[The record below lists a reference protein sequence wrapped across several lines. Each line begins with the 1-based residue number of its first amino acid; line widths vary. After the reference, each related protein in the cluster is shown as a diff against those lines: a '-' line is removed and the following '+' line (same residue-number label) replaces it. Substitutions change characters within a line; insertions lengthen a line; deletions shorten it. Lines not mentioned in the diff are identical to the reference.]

1 MLLHVTTVPM
11 SLTFLSGQVG
21 YMKGQGFEVHAIS
34 SGGPD
39 LDAFARREQVSV
51 RAVEMPRRITPWLDV
66 KAVAALVR
74 ILRGVRPTIVH
85 AHTPKGGLLG
95 TVAAMLARV
104 PVRIFHVRGL
114 PLLCATGLRRRLLW
128 CADWVSCWFAHQV
141 FCVSH
146 SVRDEVIRAGLCPP
160 AKIKVLA
167 GGSGNGVDAGHRF
180 NPDRAGSSRADVRRR
195 FGIPMDATVIGFVGR
210 IVRDKG
216 IVELAGAWRRLRNDH
231 PELHLLIVGPFE
243 EEDPVSPETEAL
255 LRQDSRVHLA
265 GMDWNTPPLYA
276 AMDLVALPTYR
287 EGFPN
292 VPLEAA
298 AMGLPVVATRIPGC
312 VDAVADGVT
321 GLLVPPADAG
331 ALASALERYLAD
343 ADLRRAHGAAGR
355 ERIRLEFRQD
365 VIWEALHQEY
375 VRLLADRGLASPAS
389 ASGGDEM
396 FVRPTARAAI

>member
-1 MLLHVTTVPM
+1 LLLHVTTIPM
-11 SLTFLSGQVG
+11 SLTFLTGQVS
-21 YMKGQGFEVHAIS
+21 YIQDRGFRIHAVS
-34 SGGPD
+34 SPGED
-39 LDAFARREQVSV
+39 LTAFARRERVSV
-51 RAVEMPRRITPWLDV
+51 DSVEMPRRITPIRDV
-66 KAVAALVR
+66 GAIARL
-74 ILRGVRPTIVH
+74 LRVIGRMKPTIVH

-95 TVAAMLARV
+95 MVAATLARV

-128 CADWVSCWFAHQV
+128 CADWVSCRFAHQV
-141 FCVSH
+141 LCVSH
-146 SVRDEVIRAGLCPP
+146 SVRDEVVRAGLCPP

-180 NPDRAGSSRADVRRR
+180 NPERARSSRADVRRR
-195 FGIPMDATVIGFVGR
+195 FGIPMDAPVIGFVGR

-216 IVELAGAWRRLRNDH
+216 IVELADAWGRLRSDH
-231 PELHLLIVGPFE
+231 PKLHLLIVGPFE
-243 EEDPVSPETEAL
+243 EQDPVPPETEAL

-312 VDAVADGVT
+312 IDAVADGAT
-321 GLLVPPADAG
+321 GLLVPPGDAK
-331 ALASALERYLAD
+331 ALASALDRYLTD
-343 ADLRRAHGAAGR
+343 DGLRRAHGAAGR
-355 ERIRLEFRQD
+355 ERIGRDFRQD

-375 VRLLADRGLASPAS
+375 LRLLADRGLASPAVVRS
-389 ASGGDEM
+389 GDEA
-396 FVRPTARAAI
+396 FARAPARAAM